1 MSGMTDDRRNEQT
14 TEKRFRL
21 SDRIVSVLLPLA
33 VIAFGVALSVGPGR
47 LQAFVDLCRSALP
60 Q

>member
-1 MSGMTDDRRNEQT
+1 MTDDGRNEQK
-14 TEKRFRL
+14 TEKQFRL
-21 SDRIVSVLLPLA
+21 SDRIASVLLPLA
-33 VIAFGVALSVGPGR
+33 IIAFGVALSVGPGH

>member
-1 MSGMTDDRRNEQT
+1 MTDDGRNEQKT
-14 TEKRFRL
+14 DKAFRL
-21 SDRIVSVLLPLA
+21 SDRIASVLLPLA
-33 VIAFGVALSVGPGR
+33 IIAFGVAVSVGPGH